1 MSIPNN
7 SKQIPN
13 QEIAKTVENR
23 SSQTGKE
30 TNVIEQR
37 ITSTKKTPIETNLV

>member
-13 QEIAKTVENR
+13 QAIANTVENR

-30 TNVIEQR
+30 TNSIKRTIKNYQ
-37 ITSTKKTPIETNLV
+37 